1 MRKKIVGPGDTVP
14 GDDVPL
20 SSAGPEP
27 FEGSKGDPEQHPG
40 ARIVGAD
47 ASLEDEVYGAT
58 LRPRT
63 FADYVGQ
70 EQIVDNLRIA
80 IDAAARRG
88 EPLEHV
94 LFSGPPGLG
103 KTTLANLIARATGGT
118 LRPTSGPTLEKPKDL
133 VGILTALEAGDVLF
147 IDEIH
152 RLGTVVEE
160 YLYPAMEDFQ
170 IDFVVDR
177 GAYAKTLK
185 LPLKRFTLVGAT
197 TRAGMLSAPLR
208 DRFGI
213 VHHLEYYEPAE
224 LQRIVERSARVLDI
238 AMETAGA
245 RTIAARSRGTP
256 RIANRLLR
264 RVRDFAEVR
273 AGGVITA
280 EVADEALR
288 REGVDALG
296 LDRLDRAYLE
306 TIAKQYGGGPVGIDA
321 IAATLTEDVET
332 LEDVVEPYLL
342 KIGFVQRTAQG
353 RKTTPAALAHLGLR
367 DARRRAA
374 ASPVIDARAVPEKPR
389 RGRDD
394 GRDRRA
400 RRLGSALA
408 ADSRA
413 GRRRHARRDAAGRRR
428 RDVRVRRQAL
438 ARRAV
443 DRRHARRKAH
453 AGDDDRRRPVLAGRR
468 AAGVAAVVAGRRAAS
483 AGDRRAHVRAGAA
496 HAVAP
501 VRRAGRR
508 VRPALGR
515 RRGGAPGVDRGGPG
529 DPRPHARVRRRAG
542 VRVLLRRAAAAT
554 PPTSSRRLERRAAA
568 VPARRRR
575 PVLRARA
582 GVPLVARRSA
592 LDRADRRARRAH
604 RRHARSAPR

>member
-1 MRKKIVGPGDTVP
+1 VRKKIVGPGDTVP
-14 GDDVPL
+14 EHILRQAQDDIGASHEGDFPNDDVNQRDVAKGDVTKDLVTQGDVTIGNVTL
-20 SSAGPEP
+20 SL
-27 FEGSKGDPEQHPG
+27 SKGDPEQHAGP
-40 ARIVGAD
+40 RIVGTD

-103 KTTLANLIARATGGT
+103 KTTLANLIARATGGA

-133 VGILTALEAGDVLF
+133 VGILTSLDAGDVLF

-170 IDFVVDR
+170 IDFIVDR
-177 GAYAKTLK
+177 GAYAKNIK

-213 VHHLEYYEPAE
+213 VHHLAYYEPAE
-224 LQRIVERSARVLDI
+224 LQRIAERSARVLDI
-238 AMETAGA
+238 AMDTEGA
-245 RTIAARSRGTP
+245 RTIAQRSRGTP
-256 RIANRLLR
+256 RVANRLLR

-273 AGGVITA
+273 ADGVITA

-288 REGVDALG
+288 REGVDARG
-296 LDRLDRAYLE
+296 LDRLDRAYLD
-306 TIAKQYGGGPVGIDA
+306 TIANQYGGGPVGINA

-367 DARRRAA
+367 ERKGAQQ
-374 ASPVIDARAVPEKPR
+374 
-389 RGRDD
+389 
-394 GRDRRA
+394 
-400 RRLGSALA
+400 RLL
-408 ADSRA
+408 
-413 GRRRHARRDAAGRRR
+413 
-428 RDVRVRRQAL
+428 
-438 ARRAV
+438 
-443 DRRHARRKAH
+443 
-453 AGDDDRRRPVLAGRR
+453 
-468 AAGVAAVVAGRRAAS
+468 
-483 AGDRRAHVRAGAA
+483 
-496 HAVAP
+496 
-501 VRRAGRR
+501 
-508 VRPALGR
+508 
-515 RRGGAPGVDRGGPG
+515 
-529 DPRPHARVRRRAG
+529 
-542 VRVLLRRAAAAT
+542 
-554 PPTSSRRLERRAAA
+554 
-568 VPARRRR
+568 
-575 PVLRARA
+575 
-582 GVPLVARRSA
+582 
-592 LDRADRRARRAH
+592 
-604 RRHARSAPR
+604 